1 MDSVEDV
8 AASRLRRWQ
17 CGRSAAF
24 SRPRVAGAVKMLG
37 AAEKGRAAARN
48 GRQEL
53 CVELELQL
61 FGAEAGAVTRIR
73 PLRAGEIVTRA
84 ASSFDIATRPGP
96 APVGG
101 S

>member
-1 MDSVEDV
+1 M
-8 AASRLRRWQ
+8 
-17 CGRSAAF
+17 GRAAAF
-24 SRPRVAGAVKMLG
+24 SQLRVAGAVEMLG

-61 FGAEAGAVTRIR
+61 LARRPAQSLAFGRWAVR
-73 PLRAGEIVTRA
+73 RAGEIVTRA